1 MKSLFVLK
9 PYLIKYKWHYLGG
22 TGCIILAN
30 AIFLLQPR
38 VLQVGIDSLT
48 RHSFPDWSRSLGLPP
63 LLALG
68 LMVVAIALGHGVFR
82 FGMRQLMIGA
92 SRKIEYDL
100 RNDLFAHLE
109 TLEPAYY
116 SKTRIGDLMTR
127 ATSDMA
133 NIRMFLGPG
142 IMMTINPFFSV
153 ILALTQMLALDWRL
167 TLLVLLPAPIVSLV
181 TKQLGTAL
189 HQRTEEVQAALSDL
203 STRVQ
208 ENLSGMRVV
217 KAYVQEEAELAEF
230 QKLQREYIKKNRGFI
245 LVNVLFDP
253 LLFFLVGVSVIL
265 VLAGGGYEVIHGR
278 LSLGGL
284 VAFNTYLMYL
294 TWPMIAFGWVVN
306 LAQRG
311 AASMGRVNEILSA
324 RPGIADLPEAD
335 PSLIVKGALT
345 FESISFAYNG
355 TPVLKDVSF
364 QVPEG
369 TSLAIVGPT
378 GSGKSTLVSLIPRLY
393 EPKNG
398 AIRIDGNPLTK
409 FSLCALRKG
418 IGYVS
423 QEPFLFSETV
433 GGNIAFGHPGA
444 EPPEIERA
452 AALAQMAGDI
462 AGFPKGYETFVGER
476 GITLSGGQKSRTALA
491 RALLIDPAIL
501 ILDDAFANVDTH
513 TEEKILTALRMARQ
527 GKTTLFISHRISTVK
542 DADQIVVLDEGTI
555 REKGSHEELLAWGG
569 LYADLYE
576 KQLLRE
582 ELEKD

>member
-1 MKSLFVLK
+1 VKSLLALR
-9 PYLIKYKWHYLGG
+9 PYLAKHKWHYLGG
-22 TGCIILAN
+22 TGCILLAN
-30 AIFLLQPR
+30 TIFLLQPR
-38 VLQVGIDSLT
+38 VLQVGIDSLI
-48 RHSFPDWSRSLGLPP
+48 RHRFPDWTRPWGFPPLVTLGL
-63 LLALG
+63 LL
-68 LMVVAIALGHGVFR
+68 VAVALGHGVFR

-100 RNDLFAHLE
+100 RNDLFKHLQA
-109 TLEPAYY
+109 LEPAYY
-116 SKTRIGDLMTR
+116 ARTRIGDLMTR

-142 IMMTINPFFSV
+142 IMMTVNPFFSV

-167 TLLVLLPAPIVSLV
+167 TLLVLLPAPFVSLV
-181 TKQLGTAL
+181 TKQLGSSL

-203 STRVQ
+203 SARVQ

-217 KAYVQEEAELAEF
+217 KAYVQEEAELKEF
-230 QKLQREYIKKNRGFI
+230 QRLQREYIKKNRGFI

-278 LSLGGL
+278 LTLGGL
-284 VAFNTYLMYL
+284 VAFNAYLMYL

-311 AASMGRVNEILSA
+311 AASMGRVNELLTA
-324 RPGIADLPEAD
+324 RPAIADEPDAD
-335 PSLIVKGALT
+335 SSLKVKGSLT
-345 FESISFAYNG
+345 FENISFAYNG
-355 TPVLKDVSF
+355 TPVLRDVSLE
-364 QVPEG
+364 VPAG

-393 EPKNG
+393 QPNGG
-398 AIRIDGNPLTK
+398 AIRIDGHPLERY
-409 FSLCALRKG
+409 SLSLLRKS

-433 GGNIAFGHPGA
+433 AGNIAFGKAGA
-444 EPPEIERA
+444 EAKDIEHA
-452 AALAQMAGDI
+452 ATLAQLAKDI

-513 TEEKILTALRMARQ
+513 TEEEILSALRKART
-527 GKTTLFISHRISTVK
+527 GKTTILISHRISTVK
-542 DADQIVVLDEGTI
+542 DADQIVVLDRGTI
-555 REKGSHEELLAWGG
+555 TERGTHEELLTQGG
-569 LYADLYE
+569 LYANLYE

-582 ELEKD
+582 ALEED